1 MQAARLSNRPA
12 KLVKAKLKTTEL
24 ENLRLELQNRFKDL
38 ALKQNA
44 FPQDDFRELKNDVA
58 DAPGTVLR

>member
-12 KLVKAKLKTTEL
+12 KLVTAKLKTTEL

-38 ALKQNA
+38 ALNQNA
-44 FPQDDFRELKNDVA
+44 FPQDEFRELKNDVT
-58 DAPGTVLR
+58 DAPGAVLR